1 MSFSFLIGFLLVAG
15 LGLLFWRDSLGAR
28 EQARAAS
35 SRACRQMGVQ
45 LLDDT
50 VALERLWP
58 RRDRDGRLKL
68 ERLYVFEFTDTGQR
82 RQVGSVLLVG
92 ARVEV
97 LHMEG
102 GDLLVP

>member
-1 MSFSFLIGFLLVAG
+1 MNFYFFISVLLVVGMG
-15 LGLLFWRDSLGAR
+15 LWFWRDSLGAR

-35 SRACRQMGVQ
+35 TRACQQSSVQ

-50 VALERLWP
+50 VALERLWW
-58 RRDRDGRLKL
+58 RRDRDGRLKW
-68 ERLYVFEFTDTGQR
+68 ERLYVFEFTDTGHR
-82 RQVGSVLLVG
+82 RQTGSVLLVG
-92 ARVEV
+92 WRVEV

>member
-1 MSFSFLIGFLLVAG
+1 MSFSFLLGFLLVTGIG
-15 LGLLFWRDSLGAR
+15 LWFWRDSLGAR

-35 SRACRQMGVQ
+35 ARACQQTGMQ

-68 ERLYVFEFTDTGQR
+68 ERLYVFEFTDTGLVR
-82 RQVGSVLLVG
+82 RTGSVLLVG
-92 ARVEV
+92 WRVEV

>member
-1 MSFSFLIGFLLVAG
+1 MNFWFLIGFFVVSG

-35 SRACRQMGVQ
+35 SRACQQMGVQ

-58 RRDRDGRLKL
+58 RRDRNGRLKL
-68 ERLYVFEFTDTGQR
+68 ERVYVFEFTDTGQR

-92 ARVEV
+92 WRVEV

>member
-15 LGLLFWRDSLGAR
+15 IGLLFWRDSLGAR

-35 SRACRQMGVQ
+35 SRACQQMGVQ

-92 ARVEV
+92 WRVEV

>member
-1 MSFSFLIGFLLVAG
+1 MNYWFLIGFFVVSG

-82 RQVGSVLLVG
+82 RQTGSVLLVG
-92 ARVEV
+92 WRVEV

>member
-1 MSFSFLIGFLLVAG
+1 MNFWFLIGFFVISG
-15 LGLLFWRDSLGAR
+15 FGLLFWRDSLGAR

-35 SRACRQMGVQ
+35 ARACQQINVQ

-68 ERLYVFEFTDTGQR
+68 ERLYVFEFTDTGLVR
-82 RQVGSVLLVG
+82 RTGSVLLVG
-92 ARVEV
+92 WRVEV

>member
-1 MSFSFLIGFLLVAG
+1 MNFYLLISFLLVIGIG
-15 LGLLFWRDSLGAR
+15 LWFWRDSLGAR

-35 SRACRQMGVQ
+35 TRACQQSHVQ

-50 VALERLWP
+50 VALERLWW
-58 RRDRDGRLKL
+58 RRDRDGRLKW
-68 ERLYVFEFTDTGQR
+68 ERWYVFEFTDTGHR
-82 RQVGSVLLVG
+82 RQTGSVLLVG
-92 ARVEV
+92 WRVEV

>member
-1 MSFSFLIGFLLVAG
+1 MNYWFLIGFFVVSG

-35 SRACRQMGVQ
+35 SRACQQMGVQ

-50 VALERLWP
+50 VALERLWL

-68 ERLYVFEFTDTGQR
+68 ERLYVFEFTDTGR
-82 RQVGSVLLVG
+82 NRQVGSVLLIG
-92 ARVEV
+92 WRVEV
-97 LHMEG
+97 LQMEG
-102 GDLLVP
+102 GDLLLP